1 MNRVTIF
8 LLAFVMTTTFF
19 SQECKVMLSAIS
31 LSYSGEC
38 KDNKAHGKGKAA
50 GQDIYEGEFKAGYP
64 EGKGLYIWKTGDWF
78 EGNWKKGI
86 REGVGEMHF
95 KQTGN

>member
-1 MNRVTIF
+1 
-8 LLAFVMTTTFF
+8 
-19 SQECKVMLSAIS
+19 MLSAIS